1 MPKGSR
7 RNWSSLEAFNKMT
20 RVLQQKIL
28 ETSGFTHFCMP
39 NIEWML
45 RVIVWADPS
54 LKEEIINAQVKNYK
68 DERDKLIEQE
78 DIQIDPL

>member
-1 MPKGSR
+1 
-7 RNWSSLEAFNKMT
+7 
-20 RVLQQKIL
+20 
-28 ETSGFTHFCMP
+28 MP